1 MEYMQDPNLERDIE
15 QLKIDEEGGNFNIP
29 NHAPAGHSLTDAPG
43 QSPWETPPTYS
54 NPEEA
59 FNFVV
64 NQMEKGSTRNNFSKL
79 MFAGVPVEAI
89 VNTITFTGF
98 AEGLWTPDLG
108 EILKLPIAMHL
119 IGIAMENNIPAQ
131 VFNIDPKEAIEKKEL
146 PDEDMMAI
154 MEEKKPQNYDKI
166 MNAVSMLEEWEN
178 IEPSDIEEEEVVNP
192 SFMNMNENIEG
203 EI

>member
-1 MEYMQDPNLERDIE
+1 
-15 QLKIDEEGGNFNIP
+15 
-29 NHAPAGHSLTDAPG
+29 
-43 QSPWETPPTYS
+43 
-54 NPEEA
+54 
-59 FNFVV
+59 
-64 NQMEKGSTRNNFSKL
+64 
-79 MFAGVPVEAI
+79 
-89 VNTITFTGF
+89 
-98 AEGLWTPDLG
+98 
-108 EILKLPIAMHL
+108 
-119 IGIAMENNIPAQ
+119 MENNIPAQ